1 MQEGWNKNMAA
12 HFEPPWSNVLDE
24 SIQECI
30 NRYNCPGWMFVP
42 CKPHP
47 FGDNYHIILCAKYK
61 VIYNIE
67 IVEGKDLLRV
77 MGKKEFEEK
86 GATDCLMVTIKNP
99 LWGTVKVLVMD
110 SVFCVLEG
118 FISMSEKGVLGLALI
133 KKRSY
138 WPKGVPEE
146 DILWRIQ
153 NKEVGDVDTV

>member
-1 MQEGWNKNMAA
+1 M
-12 HFEPPWSNVLDE
+12 
-24 SIQECI
+24 
-30 NRYNCPGWMFVP
+30 
-42 CKPHP
+42 
-47 FGDNYHIILCAKYK
+47 
-61 VIYNIE
+61 
-67 IVEGKDLLRV
+67 

-86 GATDCLMVTIKNP
+86 EETAGLKAMTKNLLWVT
-99 LWGTVKVLVMD
+99 GKVLVMD